1 MTTIANPV
9 EEYLSKN
16 THKKLSVKS
25 LSNRLELKR
34 RVIVYLIH
42 HSLKIREV
50 NPLEVGSMKTVSGV
64 YTYAG

>member
-1 MTTIANPV
+1 MTMANPV
-9 EEYLSKN
+9 EDYLSQN
-16 THKKLSVKS
+16 FNKKLSVKS
-25 LSNRLELKR
+25 LSKRLDLKR

>member
-9 EEYLSKN
+9 EDYLSKN
-16 THKKLSVKS
+16 TDKKLSVKS
-25 LSNRLELKR
+25 LSKRLDLKR

-50 NPLEVGSMKTVSGV
+50 NPLELGSMKTVSGV
-64 YTYAG
+64 YTYSV

>member
-9 EEYLSKN
+9 EDYLSKN

-25 LSNRLELKR
+25 LSIRIELKR

-42 HSLKIREV
+42 HSVNIRQV
-50 NPLEVGSMKTVSGV
+50 NPLEIGSCKTVSGV
-64 YTYAG
+64 YTYSV

>member
-1 MTTIANPV
+1 MTTITNPV

-16 THKKLSVKS
+16 FNKKLSVKS
-25 LSNRLELKR
+25 LSKRLDLKR

-42 HSLKIREV
+42 HSLKIRQV

>member
-1 MTTIANPV
+1 MTTITNPV
-9 EEYLSKN
+9 EDYLSKN
-16 THKKLSVKS
+16 FNKKLSVKS
-25 LSNRLELKR
+25 LSKRLDLKR

>member
-9 EEYLSKN
+9 EDYLSKN
-16 THKKLSVKS
+16 FNIKLSVKS
-25 LSNRLELKR
+25 LSKRLDLKR

-42 HSLKIREV
+42 HSLKIRQV